1 MNHTQVSEI
10 NISTSIRSRLAS
22 AIWLAIRFAD
32 HFTDLILVEG
42 SPIYVKSD
50 QGTVE
55 LNKLNVPRADLQN
68 FVVTSAD
75 IRNFYCGYVK
85 DLSSE
90 DAIAGHWNE
99 KIVPMLTNMES
110 LSDSIKTPENEF
122 IRFTLYQVM
131 RGKLGMTIRV
141 TPPPRPIH
149 ESGLPNE
156 LISKIDL
163 GERGLVVLTG
173 PTAAGKTSSALSL
186 LEHFNTTSS
195 SHVVTIEEPIEY
207 EFIPKKCAFS
217 QREVGRDV
225 PSFGRG
231 LFNALR
237 MSPDVLLV
245 GEVRDGPSA
254 EMSILA
260 GESGPLVAV
269 TTHGQTAVGALLKL
283 LSLVGD
289 DKQKAMRSIMARS
302 LLGVVR
308 QELVPRLDG
317 GYVLVCDYLRGTSNV
332 RTLIDEGSWDTLAAL
347 METVRSDD
355 HTNMN
360 STLLAHVNK
369 GTISAVTA
377 LRHSSNKAGLRKLLQ
392 E

>member
-1 MNHTQVSEI
+1 MTIEVKEI
-10 NISTSIRSRLAS
+10 NLSTSVRTRLAS

-55 LNKLNVPRADLQN
+55 LSKIKIPRADLQN
-68 FVVTSAD
+68 FVVTEAD
-75 IRNFYCGYVK
+75 FRNFYCGYVK
-85 DLSSE
+85 ELSS
-90 DAIAGHWNE
+90 DDDRAAHWRE
-99 KIVPMLTNMES
+99 HIIPMLTAMES
-110 LSDSIKTPENEF
+110 LSDSIKTPEEEF

-195 SHVVTIEEPIEY
+195 SHIVTIEEPIEF
-207 EFIPKKCAFS
+207 EFTPKMCAFS

-260 GESGPLVAV
+260 GESGPLVTI

-289 DKQKAMRSIMARS
+289 DKQKAMRSIVARS

-308 QELVPRLDG
+308 QELVPCVSG

-332 RTLIDEGSWDTLAAL
+332 RSLIDAGEWDTLAAL
-347 METVRSDD
+347 METIRSDD

-360 STLLAHVNK
+360 SALISHVEK
-369 GTISAVTA
+369 GLISKSNAI
-377 LRHSSNKAGLRKLLQ
+377 RHSSNKDGLRKLLRM
-392 E
+392 